1 MSAMEL
7 HIDHLAVLVNIGHQ
21 LDVRNVYSEHSNLT
35 QRLAL
40 DEERDRNYVLTEL
53 VCQMR
58 TSVAYRYSEKAP
70 FIAEVPEVHMVR
82 IPLDTIADLAQALQW
97 VRCYQYQSCED
108 PKWRSTFAHHYT
120 NTLMQELI
128 TKIISAH
135 NTSWTY
141 NGPALT

>member
-1 MSAMEL
+1 MSAYEL
-7 HIDHLAVLVNIGHQ
+7 PIDHLAALVNIGHQ
-21 LDVRNVYSEHSNLT
+21 LDIRNVYSDHSNLT

-40 DEERDRNYVLTEL
+40 HDEGDRTYVLTEL
-53 VCQMR
+53 VCQMT

-70 FIAEVPEVHMVR
+70 LISEVPSVKLTR
-82 IPLDTIADLAQALQW
+82 IPLDTIADLAQAIQW

-108 PKWRSTFAHHYT
+108 PKWRTTFAHYYT
-120 NTLMQELI
+120 NTLLQELI

-135 NTSWTY
+135 TTSWTY

>member
-7 HIDHLAVLVNIGHQ
+7 HIDHLAALVNIGHQ

-40 DEERDRNYVLTEL
+40 DDERDRNYVLTEL

-70 FIAEVPEVHMVR
+70 LISEVPDVHMVL

-97 VRCYQYQSCED
+97 C
-108 PKWRSTFAHHYT
+108 AAT
-120 NTLMQELI
+120 NTNPAKTRNGEPPSLI
-128 TKIISAH
+128 TTPTH
-135 NTSWTY
+135 
-141 NGPALT
+141 

>member
-1 MSAMEL
+1 MSAYEL
-7 HIDHLAVLVNIGHQ
+7 PIDHLAALVNIGHQ
-21 LDVRNVYSEHSNLT
+21 LDIRNVYSEHSNLT

-40 DEERDRNYVLTEL
+40 HDEGDRTYVLTEL
-53 VCQMR
+53 VCQMT

-70 FIAEVPEVHMVR
+70 LIGEVPEVRMTL
-82 IPLDTIADLAQALQW
+82 IPLETIADLAQAIQW

-108 PKWRSTFAHHYT
+108 PKWRTTFAHHYT

-128 TKIISAH
+128 TKIISAYT
-135 NTSWTY
+135 TSWTY

>member
-1 MSAMEL
+1 MSAYEL
-7 HIDHLAVLVNIGHQ
+7 PIDHLAALVNIGHQ
-21 LDVRNVYSEHSNLT
+21 LDIRNVYSEHSNLT

-40 DEERDRNYVLTEL
+40 DDEGDRTYVLTEL
-53 VCQMR
+53 VCQMT

-70 FIAEVPEVHMVR
+70 LISEVPSVKLTR
-82 IPLDTIADLAQALQW
+82 IPLDTIADLAQAIQW

-108 PKWRSTFAHHYT
+108 PKWRTTFAHHYT
-120 NTLMQELI
+120 NTLLQELI

-135 NTSWTY
+135 TTSWTY